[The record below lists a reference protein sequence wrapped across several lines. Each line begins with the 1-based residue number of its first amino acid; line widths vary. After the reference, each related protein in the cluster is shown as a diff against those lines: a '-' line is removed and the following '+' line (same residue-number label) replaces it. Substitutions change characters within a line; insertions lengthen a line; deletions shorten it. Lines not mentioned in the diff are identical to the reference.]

1 MSGLILSNL
10 GQSLSAMGSQFGQAA
25 LRQDEMN
32 RLMDRE
38 ELRAQR
44 QMEREEARDDRK
56 IQREESKIE
65 QEKQKMISDIRE
77 AKTGAERMGVDRLS
91 GQVASVG
98 STIGGASPQASQEE
112 ISQMIAENPE
122 YADIYKRSLGA
133 SGLIEQGMDPRLQQ
147 ATDEYEAALAAG
159 AGSKAVEAL
168 GKQKTDMLNII
179 KEEYKEKKDTAT
191 AARLEKKD
199 DRQYEF
205 QLEQLKIQSKNAD
218 ANMTR
223 ALGIAQKAAETA
235 KDTSTSELLRSLE
248 TSRKKIQ
255 MDRDALIKTHEAK
268 IKGLR
273 REERNTEMD
282 SFQSALSRLETES
295 SNLDTLI
302 NQAQQRIIRKIEQ
315 TGPDPKTSQPTNRA
329 ASALPKPTSSV
340 ELNNLPKGT
349 KYQAPDGSIRIK
361 G

>member
-32 RLMDRE
+32 RLMD
-38 ELRAQR
+38 
-44 QMEREEARDDRK
+44 REEARDDRK

-159 AGSKAVEAL
+159 AGSKAIEAL

-179 KEEYKEKKDTAT
+179 KEENKEKKDTAT
-191 AARLEKKD
+191 AKRLEEKN

-205 QLEQLKIQSKNAD
+205 QLKQFNILQQNAD
-218 ANMTR
+218 TNRIR
-223 ALGIAQKAAETA
+223 ALKTA
-235 KDTSTSELLRSLE
+235 TTDAKNIQDKSIIEALNSLE
-248 TSRKKIQ
+248 STRKKVQ
-255 MDRDALIKTHEAK
+255 MDRTDLLK
-268 IKGLR
+268 IHQEKLKGLR
-273 REERNTEMD
+273 REEKAAEIQ
-282 SFQSALSRLETES
+282 SFEAAMGKLQERSDAL
-295 SNLDTLI
+295 DG
-302 NQAQQRIIRKIEQ
+302 KIESLQ
-315 TGPDPKTSQPTNRA
+315 QIIFDKLPKSNSASETPAPKATPAKPKSA

-340 ELNNLPKGT
+340 ESNNLPKGT